1 MAPEQSRLSTT
12 DLSALARLGVPRTS
26 LDLPKENT
34 TMTSQETT
42 DPRALSQAELDEYLD
57 RLVDEGKEDTAEF
70 HRAYAVWEDIA

>member
-1 MAPEQSRLSTT
+1 
-12 DLSALARLGVPRTS
+12 
-26 LDLPKENT
+26 
-34 TMTSQETT
+34 MTSQETT